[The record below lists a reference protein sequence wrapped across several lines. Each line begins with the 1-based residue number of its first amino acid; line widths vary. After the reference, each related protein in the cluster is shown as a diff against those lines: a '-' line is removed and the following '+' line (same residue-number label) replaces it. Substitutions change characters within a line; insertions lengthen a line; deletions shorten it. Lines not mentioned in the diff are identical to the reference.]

1 MENGFKGVWVPAIRN
16 KRCEWTDTLTTPR
29 GVIRKRKGTWMPWDV
44 LMSVLEFSLD
54 NAYVHMPDGRIL
66 RQTQGIPMGDPLSP
80 GMTIGT
86 CAWMENEWLH
96 GITLESKRYFRA
108 ARYMDDILC
117 AKVEDEGWKEAEFTT
132 ALEKSECYWQPLKLE
147 KAGQTRFLETE
158 FESDGD
164 SVCYRLKNDNAT
176 GPNIWRYH
184 HYKSALPY
192 ETKRATIL
200 ASLRKIHI
208 MTSDG
213 SQRFRSAMEKL
224 REFKNLQYPIG
235 ILRFFCAIMA
245 RDTSD
250 LTWRQVRDAISS
262 T

>member
-1 MENGFKGVWVPAIRN
+1 MEK
-16 KRCEWTDTLTTPR
+16 
-29 GVIRKRKGTWMPWDV
+29 
-44 LMSVLEFSLD
+44 
-54 NAYVHMPDGRIL
+54 
-66 RQTQGIPMGDPLSP
+66 
-80 GMTIGT
+80 
-86 CAWMENEWLH
+86 EWLN
-96 GITLESKRYFRA
+96 GIDEASKKYFRA
-108 ARYMDDILC
+108 ARYMDDIIC
-117 AKVEDEGWKEAEFTT
+117 ATVEGDTWKETEFVT
-132 ALEKSECYWQPLKLE
+132 ALAKSECYWQPMKLE
-147 KAGQTRFLETE
+147 AGSNTRFLETE
-158 FESDGD
+158 FETDGD
-164 SVCYRLKNDNAT
+164 SVQYRLKNDNAE

-200 ASLRKIHI
+200 ASLRKIHM

-224 REFKNLQYPIG
+224 REFKRLQYPIG

-250 LTWRQVRDAISS
+250 LTWRQVRNAISS